1 MPMYLYRDESG
12 HEREEFTAS
21 ADDKGCRTLIC
32 QVCRSTMAPVIAFGR
47 GLCYFEEGRARRIWN
62 LENADGRD
70 AQGNKIQAKP
80 VYVRSHEEH
89 KRLMKQRGVDFA
101 NRGVGYKG
109 QWI

>member
-1 MPMYLYRDESG
+1 MPMYLYRCEAG

-32 QVCRSTMAPVIAFGR
+32 KTCRSTMAPVIAFGQ

-80 VYVRSHEEH
+80 VYVRSHSEH